1 MLNRVAFVSALTE
14 GLTTVIPMQIDEIE
28 TVYHI
33 VDDYLQEN
41 FPGFS
46 TELSHEEN
54 DENTKINI
62 TEDGQVSFSLSF
74 IDAKIFILSDE
85 DFLPTTELASSIYG
99 ILMILSTFLIIR
111 LNNFSFTSK
120 EIPLGENTDDEEGDI
135 VFSGFASIDPD
146 FDKTYKKEETS
157 EKDTEIKEKIDL
169 DEEEESSFDDEYI

>member
-54 DENTKINI
+54 DENTKIN
-62 TEDGQVSFSLSF
+62 TEEYINSLYILIKCIGDKIYE
-74 IDAKIFILSDE
+74 IDDYDDKKNQFK
-85 DFLPTTELASSIYG
+85 
-99 ILMILSTFLIIR
+99 
-111 LNNFSFTSK
+111 NFSKDKELTSK
-120 EIPLGENTDDEEGDI
+120 GKFKFMDI
-135 VFSGFASIDPD
+135 CDLL
-146 FDKTYKKEETS
+146 KK
-157 EKDTEIKEKIDL
+157 
-169 DEEEESSFDDEYI
+169 